1 MALQPLTKIDLSFWQ
16 KEKPYPVDLKIDI
29 NPGSA
34 ALELDNVVLSANSAY
49 LYTFVLQPGTNYR
62 FDMQS
67 QFAEVH
73 GFLTPSGTHDVIWAN
88 ATGLSSIGPDRRQA
102 IDITVDRPT
111 EVTLTVFNP
120 TDKAE
125 VSFSFT
131 SFANLELAI
140 VEPPPPPP
148 PPPAPTP
155 DNIVRFTQLSTGN
168 LLYTASSSEQ
178 ALLTN
183 GNFPD
188 FRLDGPVFS
197 GDDQP
202 REGYIP
208 VYRFFNLKHSS
219 HFFTANEQERATLQN
234 TSEFIF
240 EEAFKFFVPGQA
252 SAGTIP
258 VFRLQN
264 LNTGAQLLTTNP
276 VEKAYVLLSGDWQDQ
291 DIAFFAFPVL
301 ESTTLTHAQQVDV
314 QLVGVGIE
322 PPASL

>member
-16 KEKPYPVDLKIDI
+16 KDKPYPVDLKIDI
-29 NPGSA
+29 DPRAA
-34 ALELDNVVLSANSAY
+34 ALELDNVALSANSAY
-49 LYTFVLQPGTNYR
+49 LYTFVLQPGTSYR
-62 FDMQS
+62 FDMRS
-67 QFAEVH
+67 PFAEVH
-73 GFLTPSGTHDVIWAN
+73 AFLTPSGTNDVIWAN
-88 ATGLSSIGPDRRQA
+88 GTGLSSISADRRQVV
-102 IDITVDRPT
+102 DINVDTPT

-120 TDKAE
+120 TDTPA
-125 VSFSFT
+125 VSFNFT
-131 SFANLELAI
+131 SFAKAGSVL

-168 LLYTASSSEQ
+168 LLYTASASEQ

-208 VYRFFNLKHSS
+208 VYRFFNQKHSS
-219 HFFTANEQERATLQN
+219 HFFTANEQERTALQN
-234 TSEFIF
+234 TPGFIF

-252 SAGTIP
+252 NAETIP

-301 ESTTLTHAQQVDV
+301 DSTPLTHAQQVDV
-314 QLVGVGIE
+314 QLLGVGVELAG
-322 PPASL
+322 